1 MSDQRMLGEMDR
13 WITGNYGQDRF
24 DNWLDEPEDAYEPFG
39 GYFKKS
45 EEEDDE

>member
-1 MSDQRMLGEMDR
+1 MNERMLNQMDR

-24 DNWLDEPEDAYEPFG
+24 DNWLDDPEDDDYKPFG
-39 GYFKKS
+39 CQEEL